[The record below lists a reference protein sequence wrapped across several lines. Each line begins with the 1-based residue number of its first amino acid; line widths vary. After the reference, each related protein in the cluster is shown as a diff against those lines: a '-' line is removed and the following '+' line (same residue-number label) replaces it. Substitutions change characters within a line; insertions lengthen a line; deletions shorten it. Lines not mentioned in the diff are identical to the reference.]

1 MRIRSVIMPLGAC
14 LGVGIAL
21 TLGAAPS
28 WAPPA
33 VGAANVIVTSPC
45 VPYGRVI
52 PVSARGFAPGTTVN
66 LSAGPGNYV
75 GPAPFAFI
83 ASVDARVNGAGG
95 VEARLRASRDDDGT
109 FHPLILR
116 ATGKSEVGGGDIQ
129 TDTAFL
135 IASAKVCRTLT
146 KPAKARH

>member
-1 MRIRSVIMPLGAC
+1 MRTRSVTISLGAC
-14 LGVGIAL
+14 LGVGLAL

-33 VGAANVIVTSPC
+33 VGQANVVVASSC
-45 VPYGRVI
+45 VAYGRVI
-52 PVSARGFAPGTTVN
+52 PVSARGFAPGTTVH

-75 GPAPFAFI
+75 GPARFAFI
-83 ASVDARVNGAGG
+83 ASVDAQANAAGG
-95 VEARLRASRDDDGT
+95 VETRLRASRDEDGT

-116 ATGKSEVGGGDIQ
+116 ATGTSEVGGGDIQ